1 MATPS
6 SPSQVISRLTPL
18 ADVLSI
24 IDSDVKPVT
33 PRTLDIKAALGR
45 ALAVDTSAPVRPS
58 APTALQDGWALR
70 ADDTLGAGGYSPAA
84 LVRIP
89 SRVDVGQ
96 AMPPGTDSVAP
107 LDDVRVVNGQAE
119 ALTTINPGD
128 GVLSAGGDSD
138 PSIPLHRAGD
148 HLRLTDL
155 AAFSALGLSRVTVR
169 EPRLRVLPV
178 RGNGIVSAAARVI
191 AGDIERLGGAAR
203 LEEGG
208 RGLEVAIAA
217 NSADAIV
224 ALGGTGTGRNDASV
238 LTLARDGRLAVHGM
252 AVTPGETAALGFA
265 GAQPVLLLPGR
276 LDAALAVWLLV
287 GRRILARLAG
297 SHPAD
302 DIATTVPLAR
312 KVTSTIGLTE
322 VVPVRVVGGEAE
334 PLGARYLPLSVLARA
349 DGWLKVPPDSE
360 GYSAGTPVAVRPWP

>member
-1 MATPS
+1 MASVTT
-6 SPSQVISRLTPL
+6 QVITRLTPL
-18 ADVLSI
+18 ADVLSM
-24 IDSDVKPVT
+24 IDAEVKAVT
-33 PRTLDIKAALGR
+33 PRTLDIKVALGR

-84 LVRIP
+84 LMRVP

-107 LDDVRVVNGQAE
+107 LDAVRVMNGQAE
-119 ALTTINPGD
+119 ALITINPGD
-128 GVLSAGGDSD
+128 GVLAAGGDSD

-155 AAFSALGLSRVTVR
+155 AAFGALGLSRLTVR
-169 EPRLRVLPV
+169 EPRVRVLPV

-191 AGDIERLGGAAR
+191 AGDIERLGGVPR
-203 LEEGG
+203 LDEGG
-208 RGLEVAIAA
+208 RGLDVAIGA

-224 ALGGTGTGRNDASV
+224 ALGGTGTGRTDSSI
-238 LTLARDGRLAVHGM
+238 LTLARDGRLAVHGI

-276 LDAALAVWLLV
+276 LDAALAVWLLA
-287 GRRILARLAG
+287 GRRVLARLAG
-297 SHPAD
+297 SHPRD
-302 DIATTVPLAR
+302 EIAMTVPLAR
-312 KVTSTIGLTE
+312 KVTSAIGLTE

-334 PLGARYLPLSVLARA
+334 PLGARYLSLSVLARA
-349 DGWLKVPPDSE
+349 DGWILVPPDSE